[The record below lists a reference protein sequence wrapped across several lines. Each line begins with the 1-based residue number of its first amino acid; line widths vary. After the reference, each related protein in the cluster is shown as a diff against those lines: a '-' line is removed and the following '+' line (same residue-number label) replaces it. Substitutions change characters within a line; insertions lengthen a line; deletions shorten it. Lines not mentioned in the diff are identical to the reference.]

1 MSNRN
6 KATKRQQIK
15 QSKQTDKRGGKIE
28 NNSREREKKRDRR
41 RDTVRAKS
49 REAAKESYAKKLQ
62 CAFVTLSR
70 QSQKKIAKLS
80 LKIQKIKYPCR

>member
-28 NNSREREKKRDRR
+28 NNSREREGKQRDRR
-41 RDTVRAKS
+41 RETVRAKS

-70 QSQKKIAKLS
+70 QSQKKNSQVIS
-80 LKIQKIKYPCR
+80 EDTED